1 MAWEDRTIEPYYMES
16 PFAKLEA
23 ENQKLRKA
31 LQEIHNFSL
40 GCIGDIPQARD
51 IETILSIAEE
61 ALK

>member
-1 MAWEDRTIEPYYMES
+1 MTWENHTIEPYSMES

-31 LQEIHNFSL
+31 LQEIQNFSL

-51 IETILSIAEE
+51 IETVLSIAEE